1 MTNEEYYGLYM
12 KYKTKYFNLRKSGGS
27 TSRSSSGGLGNEYP
41 VQDIKVELNNQNL
54 KIVDA
59 GGGGDCFF
67 RSVSHQLY
75 GNPDN
80 HPNLRR
86 QLYNYLKQG
95 NQEDVDDFVWTDQ
108 RKIKEI
114 SK

>member
-12 KYKTKYFNLRKSGGS
+12 KYKTKYFNLKQSGGS
-27 TSRSSSGGLGNEYP
+27 TSRSSSGLSNEYQ
-41 VQDIKVELNNQNL
+41 VQDIQDELNKRNL
-54 KIVDA
+54 KIVDT
-59 GGGGDCFF
+59 GGSGDCFF

-86 QLYNYLKQG
+86 QLYNFYYQKQL
-95 NQEDVDDFVWTDQ
+95 VSL
-108 RKIKEI
+108 IL
-114 SK
+114 